1 MAVEVK
7 KIEYIEGDCL
17 VASHLEGILKRREIG
32 DSLAVLDDHFA
43 VEDSL
48 FDRESGDGICHE
60 REPISPIETS
70 ASPYDRLALFK
81 NGLQAVAIEFDLMHK
96 ARSGRWRGGR
106 SRQTRRDKAA
116 DPGGARGFRKS
127 DPERLHGVIAGQR
140 RAGTL
145 SRRQRIRRAGR
156 FGSLATRPFA
166 SRGVIGDALDWLAAE
181 DRIRHFIQNYRV
193 CSWPSRQP
201 IVAALSRVR
210 MHAHEVP
217 IAAEFLTAN

>member
-81 NGLQAVAIEFDLMHK
+81 NGLQAIAVEFDLMHK

-127 DPERLHGVIAGQR
+127 DPERPKA
-140 RAGTL
+140 
-145 SRRQRIRRAGR
+145 
-156 FGSLATRPFA
+156 
-166 SRGVIGDALDWLAAE
+166 RGHA
-181 DRIRHFIQNYRV
+181 
-193 CSWPSRQP
+193 
-201 IVAALSRVR
+201 VAASTHQTRRTVWLVGHASICEPRGHRRCSRLACR
-210 MHAHEVP
+210 
-217 IAAEFLTAN
+217 